1 MNPSA
6 KGWLKKLLQTLDQYS
21 NPNDIIDLEDF
32 YPKLKSVGF
41 IYGSN
46 ITVANSIFINTDFTQ
61 AERCKVNLILAMLK
75 VYKEAE
81 NKIES
86 FEQTLK
92 SFYKNIGF
100 YNKSFIEEF
109 LGEDVEL
116 IIHKRIQIDSN
127 VITKNFNSSL
137 TNALLFM
144 DVLAFSVFLKN
155 SDYALNYLKKIEHS
169 IRAVVSEALNSK
181 STKNKYDKS
190 LIRLLESSLRLS
202 DSKNTSFDALQAV
215 EYSEIERWYF
225 LDLACMATW
234 SDLKIDKGE
243 REFFNKLKKKFE
255 FSNHQIKEAIL
266 SVDHFYKENKNDVE
280 LLSTKNL
287 VERFYNN
294 SGKLVK
300 KLITRNSKRL
310 YQELKE
316 SKELLVLLSQS
327 TVRDL
332 TDEEIDKMQ
341 EQLLDVLKSIPSL
354 AIFMLPGGAILLPLF
369 IKFIPKLLPSAF
381 DDNRIKDKS

>member
-6 KGWLKKLLQTLDQYS
+6 KGWLKKLLKILDQY
-21 NPNDIIDLEDF
+21 PNNNDGLKDF
-32 YPKLKSVGF
+32 YPKLKHVGF

-46 ITVANSIFINTDFTQ
+46 ITVANSVFINTDFTQ
-61 AERCKVNLILAMLK
+61 EERCKINLVLALFK
-75 VYKEAE
+75 VYKKE
-81 NKIES
+81 NNTTQNFVQSI
-86 FEQTLK
+86 K

-100 YNKSFIEEF
+100 YKKSFIEEL

-127 VITKNFNSSL
+127 VITKNFNNSL

-144 DVLAFSVFLKN
+144 DVLAFTVFLKKPKYTL
-155 SDYALNYLKKIEHS
+155 DYLKKIEYS

-181 STKNKYDKS
+181 SKKNKYDKS
-190 LIRLLESSLRLS
+190 LIRLLESSLRVS
-202 DSKNTSFDALQAV
+202 NTKNIAFDTLKAAT
-215 EYSEIERWYF
+215 YSELERLYF

-234 SDLKIDKGE
+234 NDQKIDKGE
-243 REFFNKLKKKFE
+243 QLYFNKLKEKFE
-255 FSNHQIKEAIL
+255 FSSQQIDDAIL
-266 SVDHFYKENKNDVE
+266 SVEKFYIEHKDDVE

-287 VERFYNN
+287 AERFYDN
-294 SGKLVK
+294 SSKLVK
-300 KLITRNSKRL
+300 KLITRNSKKL

-316 SKELLVLLSQS
+316 SKELMVLLSQS
-327 TVRDL
+327 TVLDL

-381 DDNRIKDKS
+381 DDNRIEDKS

>member
-6 KGWLKKLLQTLDQYS
+6 KGWLKKLLKTLDK
-21 NPNDIIDLEDF
+21 DAVDCIALKDF
-32 YPKLKSVGF
+32 YPKLKGVGF
-41 IYGSN
+41 VYGSN
-46 ITVANSIFINTDFTQ
+46 ISVANKGLVNRDFTQ
-61 AERCKVNLILAMLK
+61 EERCKINLILVLLC
-75 VYKEAE
+75 VYKDTGDSID
-81 NKIES
+81 NFVPTIK
-86 FEQTLK
+86 T
-92 SFYKNIGF
+92 FYKNIGF
-100 YNKSFIEEF
+100 YKKSFIEEI

-116 IIHKRIQIDSN
+116 IIHKRIQIDN
-127 VITKNFNSSL
+127 NIITRNFNYFV

-144 DVLAFSVFLKN
+144 DVLAFTVFLQN
-155 SDYALNYLKKIEHS
+155 SKQTLSYLKGLENT
-169 IRAVVSEALNSK
+169 IRAIVSMALNSK
-181 STKNKYDKS
+181 SKKNKYDKS

-202 DSKNTSFDALQAV
+202 ESKNISFDALQPTA
-215 EYSEIERWYF
+215 YSELERWYF

-243 REFFNKLKKKFE
+243 QAFFQKFKVKFD
-255 FSNHQIKEAIL
+255 FSNHQIEEAIS
-266 SVDHFYKENKNDVE
+266 SVDHFYRENKNHVE

-287 VERFYNN
+287 AERFYDN

-300 KLITRNSKRL
+300 KLITRNSKKL

-332 TDEEIDKMQ
+332 TDEEVDKMQ

-354 AIFMLPGGAILLPLF
+354 AIFMLPGGAVLLPLF

-381 DDNRIKDKS
+381 DDNRIDDKS

>member
-6 KGWLKKLLQTLDQYS
+6 KGWLKKLLKTLDK
-21 NPNDIIDLEDF
+21 DAVDCIALKDF
-32 YPKLKSVGF
+32 YPKLKGVGF
-41 IYGSN
+41 VYGSN
-46 ITVANSIFINTDFTQ
+46 ISVANKGLVNRDFTQ
-61 AERCKVNLILAMLK
+61 EERCKINLILALLC
-75 VYKEAE
+75 VYKDTGDSID
-81 NKIES
+81 NFVPTIK
-86 FEQTLK
+86 T
-92 SFYKNIGF
+92 FYKNIGF
-100 YNKSFIEEF
+100 YKKSFIEEI

-116 IIHKRIQIDSN
+116 IIHKRIQIDN
-127 VITKNFNSSL
+127 NIITRNFNYFV

-144 DVLAFSVFLKN
+144 DVLAFTVFLQN
-155 SDYALNYLKKIEHS
+155 SKQTLSYLKGLENT
-169 IRAVVSEALNSK
+169 IRAIVSMALNSK
-181 STKNKYDKS
+181 SKKNKYDKS

-202 DSKNTSFDALQAV
+202 ESKNISFDALQPTA
-215 EYSEIERWYF
+215 YSELERWYF

-234 SDLKIDKGE
+234 NDLKIDKGE
-243 REFFNKLKKKFE
+243 QAFFQKFKVKFD
-255 FSNHQIKEAIL
+255 FSNHQIEEAIS
-266 SVDHFYKENKNDVE
+266 SVDHFYRENKNHVE

-287 VERFYNN
+287 AERFYDN

-300 KLITRNSKRL
+300 KLITRNSKKL

-332 TDEEIDKMQ
+332 TDEEVDKMQ

-354 AIFMLPGGAILLPLF
+354 AIFMLPGGAVLLPLF

-381 DDNRIKDKS
+381 DDNRIDDKS

>member
-6 KGWLKKLLQTLDQYS
+6 KGWLKKLLKTLDQH
-21 NPNDIIDLEDF
+21 PNNNDGLIDF
-32 YPKLKSVGF
+32 YPKLKRVGF

-46 ITVANSIFINTDFTQ
+46 ITVANSVFINTDFTQ
-61 AERCKVNLILAMLK
+61 EERCKINLILALHK
-75 VYKEAE
+75 VYKKEM
-81 NKIES
+81 NTTQDFVQSI
-86 FEQTLK
+86 K
-92 SFYKNIGF
+92 SFYENIGF
-100 YNKSFIEEF
+100 YKKSFIEEL

-127 VITKNFNSSL
+127 VITKNFNNSI

-144 DVLAFSVFLKN
+144 DVLAFDVFLKRHKHT
-155 SDYALNYLKKIEHS
+155 LVYLKEIEYS

-181 STKNKYDKS
+181 SKKNKYDKS
-190 LIRLLESSLRLS
+190 LIRLLESSLRVS
-202 DSKNTSFDALQAV
+202 NTKNIAFCTLKAST
-215 EYSEIERWYF
+215 YSELERLYF

-234 SDLKIDKGE
+234 SDQKIDKGE
-243 REFFNKLKKKFE
+243 QLYFNKLKEKFD
-255 FSNHQIKEAIL
+255 FSNQQIDDAIL
-266 SVDHFYKENKNDVE
+266 SVENFYIKYKDDVE

-287 VERFYNN
+287 AERFYDN
-294 SGKLVK
+294 SSKLVK
-300 KLITRNSKRL
+300 KLITRNSKKL

-316 SKELLVLLSQS
+316 SKELMVLLSQS

-332 TDEEIDKMQ
+332 TDEEVDKMQ

-354 AIFMLPGGAILLPLF
+354 AIFMLPGGAVLLPLF

-381 DDNRIKDKS
+381 DDNRIEDKS